1 MPKANIALQKG
12 VDIDGNSLAPAN
24 FVAPNVKAMQ
34 SVIKIPINMYLE
46 FILENLFLIKIP
58 IEKRFAKT
66 PITKIS
72 NTPSKIVMAIL
83 CIFSY
88 LLKIRNQ
95 RFFQK
100 NNKIIFVF
108 FHLFIAFF
116 SFFYPSVLFE

>member
-1 MPKANIALQKG
+1 MPKANIALQKE

-24 FVAPNVKAMQ
+24 FVALNVKAMQ
-34 SVIKIPINMYLE
+34 SVIKIPIIMYLE

-88 LLKIRNQ
+88 PLKIRNQ
-95 RFFQK
+95 RFFKK